1 MNRRYIFSLFSLAI
15 RNRLIRELS
24 KTPIEKVIYNAVV
37 KNGPPYS
44 KPINMNL
51 YYYLRALMH
60 NTFRNLDKGYISSH
74 ALQKAA
80 DTLLNRVLLKA
91 GYVTTVPQEFEKK
104 YGTYPPML
112 MVLSPTQQCNLNCT
126 ECYAGSLAK
135 TTNKLPFDIV
145 ERIMQ
150 EAHDEFG
157 MPFISFSGGEPF
169 LYNDNGKTLMDIYKK
184 YDDIFFLVFTNG
196 TLITPEVADQ
206 LKELGN
212 VTPAIS
218 IEGFAKETDERRG
231 KGTFDKIL
239 HTFDNLRN
247 AGAHFG
253 VSLTA
258 TKNNIQTLLK
268 DEFYDFLFEEQGI
281 TYIWLFQFMPIGR
294 GAEATEKM
302 ISPEERLALFRQW
315 QHMVIEKKYCIADFW
330 NSGMLAQGCIAYGR
344 PGGYFYIDWNGNIQP
359 CVFVPYYT
367 DNIYDLYKKGKSL
380 KDAMFSEFFVKGR
393 EWQKK
398 YGYKNYKN
406 IGNWL
411 MPCSI
416 RDHYENFRSSI
427 LPPNAKPADKYAE
440 EALNSEGYREAF
452 KKFDQELENLTQ
464 EIWEKEFLQKEKQ

>member
-1 MNRRYIFSLFSLAI
+1 MNRRYILLLFSLAI
-15 RNRLIRELS
+15 RHRFLREFF

-44 KPINMNL
+44 KPIKMNL
-51 YYYLRALMH
+51 YYYLSALMH
-60 NTFRNLDKGYISSH
+60 STFRSLDKGFISPH
-74 ALQKAA
+74 ALKRAV
-80 DTLLNRVLLKA
+80 DTLLNRTLLKA
-91 GYVTTVPQEFEKK
+91 GYVTSVPQRFKEK
-104 YGTYPPML
+104 YGVYPPML
-112 MVLSPTQQCNLNCT
+112 MVLSPTQQCNLNCKG
-126 ECYAGSLAK
+126 CYAGSLAN
-135 TTNKLPFDIV
+135 TTKKIPFEIV
-145 ERIMQ
+145 DRIMQ

-169 LYNDNGKTLMDIYKK
+169 LYSDNGKTLMDIYKK

-196 TLITPEVADQ
+196 TLITPEVAEQ

-218 IEGFAKETDERRG
+218 IEGFAKDTDSRRG
-231 KGTFDKIL
+231 KGTFNKIL
-239 HTFDNLRN
+239 NAFENLRN

-258 TKNNIQTLLK
+258 TKDNIQTLLT

-294 GAEATEKM
+294 GTKSLEQM
-302 ISPEERLALFRQW
+302 ISPQERLALFRQW
-315 QHMVIEKKYCIADFW
+315 QRLVIEKKYCIADFW

-344 PGGYFYIDWNGNIQP
+344 SGGYFYIDWNGNIMP

-367 DNIYDLYKKGKSL
+367 NNIYDLYKEGTSL
-380 KDAMFSEFFVKGR
+380 KDAMFSEFFVRGR

-398 YGYKNYKN
+398 YGYRNYEN
-406 IGNWL
+406 IGNCL

-416 RDHYENFRSSI
+416 RDHYENFCANLLS
-427 LPPNAKPADKYAE
+427 PEAKPADSYAQ
-440 EALNSEGYREAF
+440 EALNSEEYRDAL
-452 KKFDQELENLTQ
+452 KKFDQELEDLTQ
-464 EIWEKEFLQKEKQ
+464 EIWEKEFLQKEK